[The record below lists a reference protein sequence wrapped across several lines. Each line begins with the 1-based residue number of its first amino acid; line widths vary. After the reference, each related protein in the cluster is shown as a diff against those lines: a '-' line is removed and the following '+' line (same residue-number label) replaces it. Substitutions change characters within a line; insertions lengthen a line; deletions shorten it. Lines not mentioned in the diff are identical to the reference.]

1 METTNASSA
10 LLTPKESGR
19 SWYLSVDTAKENYEK
34 VKSELGELRTSETST
49 SELKEKF
56 GDYPRLHDRSREITQ
71 RA

>member
-1 METTNASSA
+1 MKTTNASA
-10 LLTPKESGR
+10 LVTPKETGR
-19 SWYLSVDTAKENYEK
+19 GWCLSVDTAKENYQK
-34 VKSELGELRTSETST
+34 VESELGELRTSETST